1 MKPAIFLDR
10 DGVILEPV
18 DYLHREE
25 DMAIIAGME
34 REIASLNAL
43 GIPVIVITNQSA
55 VARGILNED
64 ALSELHGVM
73 RDQLAQTGASL
84 DAIYYCPH
92 HPDVGEPPYRAA
104 CSCRKPAPGMILQA
118 ATDLEIDLA
127 NSAFIGDAL
136 TDIEAAHNAG
146 VGTTVLVLTG
156 HGKKEFARIGTQ
168 GPQPDMILADGP
180 TAIQALIEIM
190 KDKT

>member
-104 CSCRKPAPGMILQA
+104 CS
-118 ATDLEIDLA
+118 
-127 NSAFIGDAL
+127 
-136 TDIEAAHNAG
+136 
-146 VGTTVLVLTG
+146 
-156 HGKKEFARIGTQ
+156 
-168 GPQPDMILADGP
+168 
-180 TAIQALIEIM
+180 
-190 KDKT
+190 